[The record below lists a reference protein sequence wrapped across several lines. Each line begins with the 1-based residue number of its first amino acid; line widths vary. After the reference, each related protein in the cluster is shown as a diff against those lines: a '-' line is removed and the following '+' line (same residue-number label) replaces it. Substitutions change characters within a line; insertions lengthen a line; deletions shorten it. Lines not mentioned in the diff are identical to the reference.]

1 MILVINFI
9 SLNIINWLVIVTER
23 ICDVC
28 EADTEFL
35 VNFSVKRVYYLQH
48 HIYALV
54 FKLVTTIPLT
64 IFGPKR
70 DDVTGE
76 WRKLHN
82 EELYDLYPSPN
93 IVRLIISKR
102 IRWAG
107 HAAGF
112 GARERGVYRV
122 LVGKSEGKRIFGR
135 LRRRWEDN
143 IKMDLQE
150 MGCGAWTGSSWLR
163 IGRVGGHLWMRWWT
177 LGFHKMRAISRV
189 ALNRLAS
196 QEGLHS
202 MK

>member
-1 MILVINFI
+1 
-9 SLNIINWLVIVTER
+9 LVIVTER

-102 IRWAG
+102 IR
-107 HAAGF
+107 
-112 GARERGVYRV
+112 
-122 LVGKSEGKRIFGR
+122 
-135 LRRRWEDN
+135 
-143 IKMDLQE
+143 
-150 MGCGAWTGSSWLR
+150 
-163 IGRVGGHLWMRWWT
+163 
-177 LGFHKMRAISRV
+177 
-189 ALNRLAS
+189 
-196 QEGLHS
+196 
-202 MK
+202 